1 MLGSD
6 FFRALPM
13 RQRAPV
19 MYPEISHPA
28 SVTFFVSDIVKLD
41 SVGAVDDRPT
51 DTKKTGRKKDLKKDC
66 VPVSDTPHGVW
77 AYLLPLTESP
87 FLTLSHGGT

>member
-1 MLGSD
+1 MYETLMLGSD

-51 DTKKTGRKKDLKKDC
+51 DTKKTGRKEDLKKDC
-66 VPVSDTPHGVW
+66 TVYRYQILRMVCGHT
-77 AYLLPLTESP
+77 YCL
-87 FLTLSHGGT
+87 